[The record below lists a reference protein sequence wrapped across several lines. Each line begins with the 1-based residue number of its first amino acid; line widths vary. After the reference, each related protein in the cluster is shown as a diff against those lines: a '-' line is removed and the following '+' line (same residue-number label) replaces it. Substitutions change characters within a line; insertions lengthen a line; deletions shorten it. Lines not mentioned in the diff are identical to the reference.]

1 MSDAPAGDARA
12 AEDSDPGAARAEAGR
27 LSVRLASA
35 RAHLDAA
42 AESPR
47 SQPARSQ
54 PPRSQPRAPGASA
67 QDISRADAP
76 GARGSGDGAR
86 IEGADDEVRALLGP
100 TVDRL
105 ARLADLAGALADGT
119 LSEEAAVPEIA
130 ELAATQ
136 PTRGAR

>member
-1 MSDAPAGDARA
+1 MRA
-12 AEDSDPGAARAEAGR
+12 S
-27 LSVRLASA
+27 
-35 RAHLDAA
+35 
-42 AESPR
+42 
-47 SQPARSQ
+47 
-54 PPRSQPRAPGASA
+54 
-67 QDISRADAP
+67 
-76 GARGSGDGAR
+76 ARGSGDGAR